1 MTPTLIVD
9 GVTVRYGETVALHRA
24 SIEVAEAE
32 LHVLLGASGCGKTT
46 LLRTVA
52 GFEPCAEGRIELAGE
67 VVDRCEPRKHVP
79 PEKRSV
85 GIVFQE
91 YALFPHLDVEAN
103 VAFGAAGGRRE
114 RRERARR
121 ELARVGLDAFGRR
134 MPDALSG
141 GQQQRVALARALA
154 ADPAF
159 VLLDEPFSNLDPS
172 LRAELR
178 EETRGHLKERGVTT
192 LLVTHDAEEA
202 LLLADRLTVLHEGRV
217 LQSATPEELYRQPV
231 DARVATALGKANW
244 LPALERSGAS
254 VRTLLGEHPL
264 LGAAAGEGRVLV
276 RPEQIVLDADGTPA
290 RVCSRRFLGAR
301 VEVGLELEGGTLL
314 EASLAG
320 AVPGPDD
327 EVRLS
332 VRGPV
337 TLVRD
342 GK

>member
-1 MTPTLIVD
+1 MKPILVVD

-24 SIEVAEAE
+24 SFEVAPSE

-46 LLRTVA
+46 LLRAIA
-52 GFEPCAEGRIELAGE
+52 GFETCSEGRIELAGTL
-67 VVDRCEPRKHVP
+67 VDGGEPRTHVP

-103 VAFGAAGGRRE
+103 VAYGVRGPRRA
-114 RRERARR
+114 RRERARK
-121 ELARVGLDAFGRR
+121 ELKRVGLEAYGGR

-154 ADPAF
+154 ADPSF
-159 VLLDEPFSNLDPS
+159 LLLDEPFSNLDPS

-178 EETRGHLKERGVTT
+178 EQTRAHVKERGVTT

-202 LLLADRLTVLHEGRV
+202 MLLADRLTVLHEGRV
-217 LQSATPEELYRQPV
+217 LQSATPEDLYREPA
-231 DARVATALGKANW
+231 DARVATALGKASW
-244 LPALERSGAS
+244 LPVLSVGAGS

-264 LGAAAGEGRVLV
+264 VGPGRDGRVLV
-276 RPEQIVLDADGTPA
+276 RPEQLVIGAEGTPA

-301 VEVGLELEGGTLL
+301 VEVVLEVEGGTVL
-314 EASLAG
+314 EASLEA
-320 AVPGPDD
+320 PGPALDE

-337 TLVRD
+337 ARVA
-342 GK
+342 GG